1 MKNFG
6 DYLQDQFFKEEP
18 QTLDDQFPDAFNDWI
33 EQLDGQE
40 YIDYA
45 DKFFKEELKR
55 TLDELIG
62 EEETPANK
70 GFFMWCQGYNQK
82 RKEII
87 DIKNKLI

>member
-1 MKNFG
+1 MKTF
-6 DYLQDQFFKEEP
+6 EERFRNAMEK
-18 QTLDDQFPDAFNDWI
+18 QRIEGLLDTTKYI
-33 EQLDGQE
+33 ERYDFAMQL
-40 YIDYA
+40 
-45 DKFFKEELKR
+45 FKEELKR

-87 DIKNKLI
+87 DIRNKLI